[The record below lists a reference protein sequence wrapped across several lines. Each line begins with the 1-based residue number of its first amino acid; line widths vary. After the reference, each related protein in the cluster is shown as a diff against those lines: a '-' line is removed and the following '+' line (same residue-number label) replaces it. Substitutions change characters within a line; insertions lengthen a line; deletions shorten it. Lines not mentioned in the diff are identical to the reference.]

1 MKNINKPLRVL
12 HFAQIPCKP
21 FIVNVKDEYEAYKII
36 NTLADQHLF
45 LFDIKIIP
53 DCSNILLV
61 EMKDEDDDWVDYYN
75 EEEGLEWSEVEE
87 YMKQLTQHKEL
98 TLTLDNGEIKPATDG
113 K

>member
-1 MKNINKPLRVL
+1 MKNTNKPLRVL
-12 HFAQIPCKP
+12 HYAQIPCKP

-45 LFDIKIIP
+45 LFDKKIIP
-53 DCSNILLV
+53 DYSNILLV
-61 EMKDEDDDWVDYYN
+61 QMEDEDGWVDYYN

-87 YMKQLTQHKEL
+87 YIEQLTQSKEL
-98 TLTLDNGEIKPATDG
+98 PLIYNGEEIKPAADG